1 MERCCFGKKR
11 ILCIVLMCLFI
22 AYVGS
27 YVVLSRRGMAMSE
40 AAGFHGFYFFPP
52 EDTDAWR
59 RMNYGCVYFYYP
71 LILIEEWIGTG
82 KGVGCE
88 PMWRLSHKYDHS
100 AERQFAGAEP
110 QSHRSLRSRPD
121 SPRVDAAT

>member
-1 MERCCFGKKR
+1 MEQRRSGTQR
-11 ILCIVLMCLFI
+11 IVCIGLVCLFI

-27 YVVLSRRGMAMSE
+27 YVGLSRRGMAMSE

-71 LILIEEWIGTG
+71 LILIDEWIGTG

-88 PMWRLSHKYDHS
+88 PMWHLSHTYS
-100 AERQFAGAEP
+100 LPAARQFARAHP
-110 QSHRSLRSRPD
+110 QSPFGSS
-121 SPRVDAAT
+121 